1 VLKLDSTLPTDVQ
14 QISPFVV
21 SHSLLLEQDLGHCEG
36 GKQMGWL

>member
-1 VLKLDSTLPTDVQ
+1 LDSILRTDVQ

-21 SHSLLLEQDLGHCEG
+21 LHALLSEQDLGHCDG